1 MDYLKFDRNQLINLS
16 FSLTHELL
24 RTNRSGA
31 FASTS
36 LVFCNTRKYHG
47 LLITQQPMI
56 DDEMHVLV
64 SGIDPTIIQHDAE
77 FHLGIHKYPN
87 GVYSPKGHKYIREI
101 NIDNIPKITYRVGGV
116 ILTKE
121 SIFASNSDRIM
132 IKYTV
137 EDCHSPTTIRLQPFL
152 AFRQRHKLS
161 KANNFVDRTY
171 NQSQNGVNFKM
182 YQGYTPVH
190 FQFSKKTE
198 YIHSPDWYYN
208 VKYIEE
214 EKRGYESTEDLYVP
228 GYFEFD
234 LKKGESIVLVAGTE
248 EMKSTGITRLFNTE
262 KKRRVSRSNFKNNLI
277 NAAEQFVQ
285 KKDGKTEI
293 VAGFPWFGVWGRD
306 TFIALPGLSTSID
319 KPEIAKAVL
328 DTMSKRLNGPLFP
341 NIGSDNNAAYNSIDA
356 PLWYF
361 WSIQQYLDKTKKYK
375 SAWKD
380 YGKKM
385 LLILNGYK
393 KGTEYNIKMLDN
405 GLIWG
410 GINGKALTW
419 MDAIADGKAVTPR
432 IGMNVEINALWYNA
446 INVYIELAKKAN
458 AKIDLAEWEA
468 LVKRIPKSFTETFWD
483 EQRGYL
489 ADYVDGDYKNWDI
502 RPNMIIAASLPYSPI
517 TNKIKARVV
526 RVVKMELLTTRG
538 LRTLS
543 PKNPNYK
550 GKYEGDQS
558 TRDKAYH
565 QGTVWPWLFGHYAE
579 AYLKIRKK
587 AGIRKIQWYLDEFEK
602 TLQEHG
608 IGTISEIFDGN
619 PPHTPR
625 GTISQAWSVSEILRV
640 MDLIEYYKKNE
651 ISD

>member
-1 MDYLKFDRNQLINLS
+1 MDQLKFDRNKLVNLS

-31 FASTS
+31 FANTS
-36 LVFCNTRKYHG
+36 LLFCNTRKYHG
-47 LLITQQPMI
+47 LLISQQPMI

-64 SGIDPTIIQHDAE
+64 SGIDPTIIQHDTE
-77 FHLGIHKYPN
+77 FHLGIHEYPN

-101 NIDNIPKITYRVGGV
+101 NIDDIPEITYRVGGV

-121 SIFASNSDRIM
+121 SIFATNSDRIL

-137 EDCHSPTTIRLQPFL
+137 KNCNSPTTIRLQPFL

-161 KANNFVDRTY
+161 KANNFVDKTY
-171 NQSQNGVNFKM
+171 KLSQNGVNFRM
-182 YQGYTPVH
+182 YQGYSPVH

-198 YIHSPDWYYN
+198 YVHCPDWYYN
-208 VKYIEE
+208 IKYREE
-214 EKRGYESTEDLYVP
+214 ERRGYECLEDLYVP
-228 GYFEFD
+228 GYFEFN
-234 LKKGESIVLVAGTE
+234 LKKGESIILAAGTDE
-248 EMKSTGITRLFNTE
+248 IKPQSITRLFNSE
-262 KKRRVSRSNFKNNLI
+262 KKKRVHRSTFKNNLI

-285 KKDGKTEI
+285 KKNGKTEI

-306 TFIALPGLSTSID
+306 TFIALPGLSTSIG
-319 KPEIAKAVL
+319 KPDIAKAVL

-361 WSIQQYLDKTKKYK
+361 WSIQQYVAKTGEYK
-375 SAWKD
+375 SAWKK

-385 LLILNGYK
+385 LVILQGYK
-393 KGTEYNIKMLDN
+393 NGTEYNIKMEQN
-405 GLIWG
+405 GLIRG
-410 GINGKALTW
+410 GIQGKALTW

-432 IGMNVEINALWYNA
+432 IGMPVEINALWFNA
-446 INVYIELAKKAN
+446 INFFIELAEKVN
-458 AKIDLAEWEA
+458 AKINLKEWKDIA
-468 LVKRIPKSFTETFWD
+468 GKIPKSFIDTFWD
-483 EQRGYL
+483 EKKGYL
-489 ADYVDGDYKNWDI
+489 ADYVDGEYKNWDI

-517 TNKIKARVV
+517 SNKIKAKIV
-526 RVVKMELLTTRG
+526 RIVKTELLTTRG

-543 PKNPNYK
+543 PKNIQYK
-550 GKYEGDQS
+550 GKYEGDQT

-587 AGIRKIQWYLDEFEK
+587 AGIKKIRWYLDEFEK
-602 TLQEHG
+602 TLLEHG
-608 IGTISEIFDGN
+608 IGTISEIFDGD

-640 MDLIEYYKKNE
+640 MDLIEYYKK
-651 ISD
+651 ID

>member
-1 MDYLKFDRNQLINLS
+1 MEYLKFERNKLVNLS
-16 FSLTHELL
+16 YSLTHELL

-31 FASTS
+31 FATTT
-36 LVFCNTRKYHG
+36 LLFCNTRKYHG
-47 LLITQQPMI
+47 LLITRQPMI

-64 SGIDPTIIQHDAE
+64 SSIDPTIIQHDAE
-77 FHLGIHKYPN
+77 FHLGIHEYPN

-101 NIDNIPKITYRVGGV
+101 SIEDIPKITYRVGGV
-116 ILTKE
+116 ILSKE
-121 SIFASNSDRIM
+121 SIFASNSDRVL

-171 NQSQNGVNFKM
+171 KSSQNGVNFKM

-208 VKYIEE
+208 VKYREE
-214 EKRGYESTEDLYVP
+214 EKRGYESIEDLFVP
-228 GYFEFD
+228 GYFEFE
-234 LKKGESIVLVAGTE
+234 LKKGESITLVAGTE
-248 EMKSTGITRLFNTE
+248 EIKSTSITRLFNTE
-262 KKRRVSRSNFKNNLI
+262 KKKRIKRSSFKNNLI

-285 KKDGKTEI
+285 KTDGKTEI

-356 PLWYF
+356 PLWFF
-361 WSIQQYLDKTKKYK
+361 WSIQQYVIKTGNFK
-375 SAWKD
+375 SAWKS
-380 YGKKM
+380 YGRKM
-385 LLILNGYK
+385 ALILDGYK
-393 KGTEYNIKMLDN
+393 NGTEYNIKMQEN
-405 GLIWG
+405 GLIGG
-410 GINGKALTW
+410 GIQGKALTW

-432 IGMNVEINALWYNA
+432 IGMPVEINSLWYNA
-446 INVYIELAKKAN
+446 VKFYIEIAEKADAKVS
-458 AKIDLAEWEA
+458 LEEWENIA
-468 LVKRIPKSFTETFWD
+468 NTIPDAFVKTFWD
-483 EQRGYL
+483 DSKGYL

-502 RPNMIIAASLPYSPI
+502 RPNMIIAASLPYNPI
-517 TNKIKARVV
+517 SNKIKARI
-526 RVVKMELLTTRG
+526 VKIVKTELLTTRG

-543 PKNPNYK
+543 PKNIQYK

-587 AGIRKIQWYLDEFEK
+587 AGVKKIKWYLDEFEK
-602 TLQEHG
+602 TLLEHG
-608 IGTISEIFDGN
+608 IGTISEIYDGD

-640 MDLIEYYKKNE
+640 MELVAHYEKMK
-651 ISD
+651 